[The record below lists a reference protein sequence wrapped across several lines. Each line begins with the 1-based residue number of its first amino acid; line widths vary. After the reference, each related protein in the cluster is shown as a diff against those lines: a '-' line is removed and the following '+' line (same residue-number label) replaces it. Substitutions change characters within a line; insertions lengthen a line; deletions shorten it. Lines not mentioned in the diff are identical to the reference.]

1 MIDQDYRVQV
11 GQTDLSIPLS
21 IYLSISVSIN
31 LFIHKHMYLYIPAY
45 ACILHIHYSIDN
57 PLAIYNFLPM
67 IYLEY
72 DEVDEV
78 DDGDDEG
85 HEEQALAA
93 LHTEIQAH

>member
-1 MIDQDYRVQV
+1 MVVELYY
-11 GQTDLSIPLS
+11 PLS
-21 IYLSISVSIN
+21 
-31 LFIHKHMYLYIPAY
+31 
-45 ACILHIHYSIDN
+45 
-57 PLAIYNFLPM
+57 IYNFLPL

-93 LHTEIQAH
+93 LHTEIQGVH